1 MNQKTLTKLEY
12 HKIIA
17 MLEEQASSFRGRQLC
32 RKLKP
37 MTNLD
42 KINTSQEQT
51 AAAFTRLIKKGRIS
65 FSDAAPVEESMK
77 RLEVGAA
84 LGSGELLRILK
95 LLQTAG
101 RVKAYGRHDTQD
113 ELTDCLDAYFEQL
126 EPLTLLA
133 NEIERCII
141 SEDEISDDA
150 SSTLKHI
157 RRNINNMND
166 KVHATLTNLVNGSLR
181 TYLQDPIITMRG
193 DRYCLP
199 VKAECRGNVQGM
211 IHDQSSTGSTLFI
224 EPMAVVKLN
233 NDLKELYAK
242 EQEEIQVI
250 LARLS
255 EDTAEYIE
263 EIRTDYR
270 SLTDLDFIFAR
281 GRLALEMNGSRPLFN
296 TEGRIYIREGRH
308 PLLDA
313 RKVVPITISL
323 GKDFTLLIVTGPNTG
338 GKTVSLKTVG
348 LLTLMGQAGL
358 HIPAGDH
365 SELAVFHQ
373 VYADIG
379 DEQSIEQSLSTFS
392 SHMTNI
398 VSFLQDVDENSLV
411 LFDELGAGTDPT
423 EGAALATAILSYLH
437 KRGIRAMATTHYS
450 ELKVYALSTPGVE
463 NACCEFDVESLKPTY
478 RLLIGIPGKSNAFAI
493 SSKLG
498 IPDYII
504 EDAKK
509 RLTEQDVSFE
519 DMMTDLETSKR
530 TIEKEREEIVA
541 YKREIE
547 ALKMQTRQKQDKL
560 DEQRERILREANEKA
575 NAILRDAKDVADETI
590 KNFRKFGK
598 ENISAADMEKERE
611 RLRKKIK
618 DTSAASTIKAQK
630 PKKAYKPSD
639 FKLGESVKVLSMNL
653 TGTISSKPDSR
664 GNVTV
669 QMGILRS
676 QVNISDLE
684 IIEDVNPYSPK
695 AMKRTSK
702 SKIKMS
708 KSLSVSPEINLLGKT
723 VDEAVS
729 ELDKYLD
736 DALLSHLNSV
746 RVVHGKGTGALR
758 KGIHEYLRRQKHVKS
773 YRLAEYG
780 EGDAGVTI
788 VELK

>member
-702 SKIKMS
+702 GKIKMS